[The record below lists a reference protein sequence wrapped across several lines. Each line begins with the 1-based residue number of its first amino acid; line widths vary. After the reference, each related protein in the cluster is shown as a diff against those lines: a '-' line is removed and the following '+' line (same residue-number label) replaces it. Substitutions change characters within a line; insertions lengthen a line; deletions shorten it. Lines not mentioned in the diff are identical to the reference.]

1 MLTHLEERLRWQ
13 IQNSWSPFM
22 MLWNI
27 STDKTYSF
35 IDAVEN
41 WQPKKKNP
49 SYIYHCG
56 RGLYSSRGIIQNVPN
71 GHSLITSH
79 TLLGYKAAN
88 DQHASRW
95 RRHVVVPYA
104 RQIERYSYTLHD
116 SRHLPRRIVRPRAGQ
131 PQKPG
136 QMHANVGVHHQLTEE
151 IRAAQCLPH
160 NLPPT
165 AFLILEFWISPQI
178 PSGFRALLRLDF
190 IFLWTGFILSFHF
203 YFF

>member
-22 MLWNI
+22 MLWSI

-41 WQPKKKNP
+41 WQPTKKNP

-104 RQIERYSYTLHD
+104 RQIERYSYIYS
-116 SRHLPRRIVRPRAGQ
+116 SRQQAFTAPDCTPPGRSTPEARADACQCRRA
-131 PQKPG
+131 
-136 QMHANVGVHHQLTEE
+136 
-151 IRAAQCLPH
+151 
-160 NLPPT
+160 
-165 AFLILEFWISPQI
+165 
-178 PSGFRALLRLDF
+178 PSTYWRN
-190 IFLWTGFILSFHF
+190 
-203 YFF
+203 